1 MTAPEREFP
10 AAAFADRFDVVQTYR
25 GGEGT
30 SARLRDKRTQKQ
42 LLVKVLDADMPAAEA
57 SLLLSLHHP
66 AIPAMREVGQ
76 VPDGRVFLLREFA
89 RGKPVSDLLPLL
101 PDQALSLARQVL
113 ETLAFVHL
121 RGVLHLD
128 LKPAN
133 LVLDDRGEVAL
144 LDFGLGVR
152 RGHAGAG
159 GTPFFASPEVLLGGT
174 PDPRSDLFSLGAVL
188 VAALWP
194 RAGQVPLARFLRL
207 FPNTNFWEAA
217 DVAPSEFPAPFPQFL
232 ERCMSRRPQR
242 RFADAQA
249 ALEFLVGGAGRPP
262 QSLLQPDLV
271 ALFGDEIEADFLQ
284 APSDLRIEGGAEIER
299 EQLGLHLLCT
309 QRTVASYRV
318 EGDAV
323 LVACGGPPVRTIRV
337 PELDAARL
345 LPFLKDV
352 LSLQD
357 DVALVTANFLI
368 TSVGAS
374 PTAIGYDLVRR
385 AAEGQIVPDG
395 ARWSWPAAAQGRR
408 IDAPPLP
415 SGPVTAESLRLE
427 AATGRG
433 ENATARFAVAARK
446 LSTEAERPLRRAL
459 AQGLLTAGEPA
470 RALPLCSDLPAERVQ
485 ALLDLGRVD
494 EASAALAAVP
504 PEQDA
509 EQRRDLA
516 RTAAR
521 IRAAGGDVEAAL
533 SLLRDAV
540 GSAPRP
546 VETQVLA
553 ALHEQ
558 LGHGEVA
565 RTLLLAVLP
574 KVPADS
580 APFVRAAVLTS
591 LGLAERRLGRLDE
604 AHAFLTDARA
614 LLLRLGHARHAATAT
629 HNLGL
634 ATKDLGRLDE
644 ATEHFRQA
652 RGLFQ
657 HVGDAAGAAIA
668 EAALGSTALAA
679 GDPVAAERRLRSA
692 LEALE
697 KIGARA
703 AGAHTRLLLAR
714 ALALQHHVA
723 EARNLLAELDES
735 ARARFAGDIAQ
746 VLDLLKPTE
755 PGAASTDVARTE
767 TTPPHPTP
775 PSRSAKSTVQDPTG
789 PSRELFRTFLAV
801 NRRLASESDLDKAMN
816 MLLESAITLCGGRT
830 GYLLV
835 ARPDGLQREFQ
846 AGSAQAGGHA
856 FSRSL
861 ANRSMQQ
868 QRTLTGEDALADRE
882 LKEMPSIR
890 NLQVRSAI
898 CAPFRSGTGAAG
910 AIYVEHSGRAGVF
923 SEEDK
928 TSLEVL
934 ADQAAIAVDR
944 MLREEQLANEL
955 EHSRRE
961 LAVAQRV
968 RGRESSTL
976 IGGSK
981 AMRELRAQ
989 IQKVAPLDLSVLILG
1004 ETGTGKEL
1012 VAQSIHQNSAA
1023 RSRGPFVA
1031 ENCSALPAELME
1043 RELFGHVAGSFTGAD
1058 RDRPGL
1064 LELASGGTLFLDEVG
1079 DMPPQLQ
1086 SKLLRALQEKKI
1098 RRIGGSDTVDVDVR
1112 ILAATHKN
1120 LRAMVQSGD
1129 FREDLFFRLA
1139 AVELQVPPLRL
1150 RDGDIDV
1157 LAQHFVAQLCR
1168 QQGTQRKL
1176 SEQALQQMRGYRW
1189 PGNVRELQHVVAR
1202 AILLAEQEAIEDLQ
1216 LPQQS
1221 VSPAATANDA
1231 GISGSAAAVT
1241 PMVAAPVAWPAI
1253 TLAEAERRTIIAV
1266 LEHCGGDK
1274 SATARFLDISR
1285 TALYEKLKRYDISK

>member
-1 MTAPEREFP
+1 
-10 AAAFADRFDVVQTYR
+10 
-25 GGEGT
+25 
-30 SARLRDKRTQKQ
+30 
-42 LLVKVLDADMPAAEA
+42 
-57 SLLLSLHHP
+57 
-66 AIPAMREVGQ
+66 
-76 VPDGRVFLLREFA
+76 
-89 RGKPVSDLLPLL
+89 
-101 PDQALSLARQVL
+101 
-113 ETLAFVHL
+113 
-121 RGVLHLD
+121 
-128 LKPAN
+128 
-133 LVLDDRGEVAL
+133 
-144 LDFGLGVR
+144 
-152 RGHAGAG
+152 
-159 GTPFFASPEVLLGGT
+159 
-174 PDPRSDLFSLGAVL
+174 
-188 VAALWP
+188 
-194 RAGQVPLARFLRL
+194 
-207 FPNTNFWEAA
+207 NFWEAA
-217 DVAPSEFPAPFPQFL
+217 DITPGEFPAPFPQFL

-262 QSLLQPDLV
+262 RSLLQPDLV
-271 ALFGDEIEADFLQ
+271 ALFGAELETAFT
-284 APSDLRIEGGAEIER
+284 ASPGDLRIEGGTEIER

-309 QRTVASYRV
+309 QRDVTSYRV
-318 EGDAV
+318 DGDAV
-323 LVACGGPPVRTIRV
+323 HVASGGPPVRTIRV
-337 PELDAARL
+337 PELDAERL
-345 LPFLKDV
+345 LPFLKEV
-352 LSLQD
+352 LSMQD
-357 DVALVTANFLI
+357 DVATVAANFLL
-368 TSVGAS
+368 TNVGAS

-395 ARWSWPAAAQGRR
+395 ARWSWPAAAQGRLV
-408 IDAPPLP
+408 DAPPPP
-415 SGPVTAESLRLE
+415 SGPVTEDSLRLE

-433 ENATARFAVAARK
+433 ETATARFAVAARK
-446 LSTEAERPLRRAL
+446 LSAEAERPLRRAL
-459 AQGLLTAGEPA
+459 AQGFLTAGEPA
-470 RALPLCSDLPAERVQ
+470 RALPLCSDLPVERVQ

-494 EASAALAAVP
+494 EARTALATVP
-504 PEQDA
+504 PEQDQ

-521 IRAAGGDVEAAL
+521 IRAAGGEVEAAL
-533 SLLRDAV
+533 GDLRDAA
-540 GSAPRP
+540 GPSPRP

-574 KVPADS
+574 KVPKDT

-591 LGLAERRLGRLDE
+591 LGLAERRLGRLVE

-614 LLLRLGHARHAATAT
+614 LLLQLGHARHAATAT

-634 ATKDLGRLDE
+634 AAKDLGRLDE

-657 HVGDAAGAAIA
+657 HIGDAAGAAIT
-668 EAALGSTALAA
+668 EAALGNTALAA
-679 GDPVAAERRLRSA
+679 GDPVAAERKLRSA
-692 LEALE
+692 LESLE

-703 AGAHTRLLLAR
+703 AGAHTRVLLAR
-714 ALALQHHVA
+714 ALALQQQGT
-723 EARNLLAELDES
+723 EARKLLAELDEPAQ
-735 ARARFAGDIAQ
+735 ARLASDIAQ
-746 VLDLLKPTE
+746 VQELLRKDPITPE
-755 PGAASTDVARTE
+755 PAASDRTDAL
-767 TTPPHPTP
+767 PPPKSNP
-775 PSRSAKSTVQDPTG
+775 PRSSPKTTVQDPTG

-910 AIYVEHSGRAGVF
+910 AIYVEHAGRAGVF
-923 SEEDK
+923 SEDDK

-944 MLREEQLANEL
+944 MLREEQLASEL

-968 RGRESSTL
+968 RGREQSTL
-976 IGGSK
+976 IGDSK

-1012 VAQSIHQNSAA
+1012 VAQSIHQNSAV

-1031 ENCSALPAELME
+1031 ENCSALPPELME

-1079 DMPPQLQ
+1079 DMPPPLQ

-1098 RRIGGSDTVDVDVR
+1098 RRIGGSEMIDVDVR

-1139 AVELQVPPLRL
+1139 AVELQVPPLRQ

-1157 LAQHFVAQLCR
+1157 LAQHFVAQMCR
-1168 QQGTQRKL
+1168 QQG
-1176 SEQALQQMRGYRW
+1176 
-1189 PGNVRELQHVVAR
+1189 
-1202 AILLAEQEAIEDLQ
+1202 I
-1216 LPQQS
+1216 
-1221 VSPAATANDA
+1221 
-1231 GISGSAAAVT
+1231 
-1241 PMVAAPVAWPAI
+1241 
-1253 TLAEAERRTIIAV
+1253 
-1266 LEHCGGDK
+1266 
-1274 SATARFLDISR
+1274 
-1285 TALYEKLKRYDISK
+1285 